1 MQRTSCKGG
10 FASLRS
16 EHDGERA
23 RPGRPRPLPC
33 PAGDRKF
40 HNVNAR
46 TLRTLAHPLRIRL
59 LNALREFGPATA
71 SGLGERLGESSGATS
86 YHLRQLAES
95 GLVEDAPELGKGRER
110 WWRAVHEGAIFESSD
125 FLTHADPEVR
135 GAIDVVMHEVAT
147 THAQELNTWL
157 GTMGE
162 WPQEWRRSSDMSDFK
177 LRLTPELARELSQ
190 KLHAVVESYR
200 GRVPEGTEGS
210 AAVRTHLHVFP
221 RPSE

>member
-1 MQRTSCKGG
+1 MTENETAR
-10 FASLRS
+10 
-16 EHDGERA
+16 RA
-23 RPGRPRPLPC
+23 PAPADA
-33 PAGDRKF
+33 PAGGRNI
-40 HNVNAR
+40 HNINAR

-59 LNALREFGPATA
+59 LNSLREFGPATA

-110 WWRAVHEGAIFESSD
+110 WWRSVHDGTMFETAD
-125 FLTHADPEVR
+125 FRTHADPEVR
-135 GAIDVVMHEVAT
+135 GAIDVVLHETAT

-157 GTMGE
+157 GTMDE
-162 WPQEWRRSSDMSDFK
+162 WPQEWQRGWDMSDFK
-177 LRLTPELARELSQ
+177 LRLTPELAQELYE

-200 GRVPEGTEGS
+200 DRVPEDTEGS
-210 AAVRTHLHVFP
+210 AVVRTHLHTFP

>member
-1 MQRTSCKGG
+1 MTENKTGR
-10 FASLRS
+10 
-16 EHDGERA
+16 RA
-23 RPGRPRPLPC
+23 PADA
-33 PAGDRKF
+33 PAGGRNI
-40 HNVNAR
+40 HNINAR

-86 YHLRQLAES
+86 YHLRQLAEG

-110 WWRAVHEGAIFESSD
+110 WWRAVHEGSIFESAD

-135 GAIDVVMHEVAT
+135 GAIDLVMHEVAT

-157 GTMGE
+157 GTMSE
-162 WPQEWRRSSDMSDFK
+162 WPQVWRRSSDMSDFK
-177 LRLTPELARELSQ
+177 LHLTPELARELSQ

-200 GRVPEGTEGS
+200 DRVPEGTEGS